1 VSAARGPVRGALF
14 AAALLAGCAQLPQQ
28 PLVAHPGS
36 PRAAATA
43 APVVPHSPGAIYA
56 DGARGLALFEDR
68 RPRHAGDILTVV
80 ITERSDASK
89 QAGTSASRNG
99 KLTADF
105 GVTPKLL
112 GGLLRGQDAALSA
125 DNGMTAKGGAS
136 ATNSFDGV
144 ITVTVVEVL
153 PNGNLAVSGE
163 KQMLINQGTEFI
175 RFSGVVNPS
184 TVLANN
190 TVPSTQVADARI
202 EYSSTGF
209 LREAQEP
216 GWLQRF
222 FFNVLPF

>member
-1 VSAARGPVRGALF
+1 MRAIAAAAAGGASRLAARRRDRGT
-14 AAALLAGCAQLPQQ
+14 C
-28 PLVAHPGS
+28 
-36 PRAAATA
+36 RAAQ
-43 APVVPHSPGAIYA
+43 PGAIYA

-144 ITVTVVEVL
+144 ITVTVVEVR
-153 PNGNLAVSGE
+153 PMATS
-163 KQMLINQGTEFI
+163 
-175 RFSGVVNPS
+175 PS
-184 TVLANN
+184 A
-190 TVPSTQVADARI
+190 AR
-202 EYSSTGF
+202 S
-209 LREAQEP
+209 RC
-216 GWLQRF
+216 
-222 FFNVLPF
+222 